1 MFPLLAVAIDAVSA
15 VFAGSPERTLLT
27 VVDGV
32 VRYRRSTDGGRLADA
47 LAAARPGRA
56 RMIGRDD

>member
-1 MFPLLAVAIDAVSA
+1 

-27 VVDGV
+27 IIDGV
-32 VRYRRSTDGGRLADA
+32 VRYRRATDDGRLAAA

-56 RMIGRDD
+56 RMIGHEN